1 MGSIPETKPWKLLKV
16 NKPRG
21 LITFWEVKFFW
32 VVCKCWLYENTLQD
46 DLCLTWL
53 FITHNI
59 HLPNLNSL
67 TQEYIEWL
75 LSWQSL
81 IYWYLSTFCSEFCFD
96 LSERTEIFLF
106 HIGSSFWLFLFW
118 GCSLEFLSAIVACA
132 NREAV
137 FDFEIKSWLL
147 LNNKQKRYFQS
158 LCRLE
163 SLSRKSVQDILIFFL
178 DLIFYF
184 APVYLF
190 HLFTK
195 KLFIFFYFRQVC
207 IFFYIPM
214 LPLSLF
220 FKGISIISG
229 KKRVIQWK
237 MLVFFRKE
245 CH

>member
-1 MGSIPETKPWKLLKV
+1 MKV

-32 VVCKCWLYENTLQD
+32 VVCKCWLYQNTLQD

-158 LCRLE
+158 FCRLE

-229 KKRVIQWK
+229 KKRIIQWK

>member
-1 MGSIPETKPWKLLKV
+1 MKV

-32 VVCKCWLYENTLQD
+32 VVCKYWLYQNTLQD

-53 FITHNI
+53 YITHNI

-106 HIGSSFWLFLFW
+106 HIGSSLWSFLFW

-195 KLFIFFYFRQVC
+195 KLFIFFLLSTSLYFFLYSHVTFKF
-207 IFFYIPM
+207 IF
-214 LPLSLF
+214 
-220 FKGISIISG
+220 
-229 KKRVIQWK
+229 
-237 MLVFFRKE
+237 
-245 CH
+245 

>member
-1 MGSIPETKPWKLLKV
+1 MKV

-32 VVCKCWLYENTLQD
+32 VVCKYWLYQNTLQD

-53 FITHNI
+53 YITHNI

-158 LCRLE
+158 FCRLE
-163 SLSRKSVQDILIFFL
+163 SLSRKSVQDIFYIFFRFNIL
-178 DLIFYF
+178 FCSCLFVSFVYKKIIHFFLLSTSLYF
-184 APVYLF
+184 FPYSHVTF
-190 HLFTK
+190 K
-195 KLFIFFYFRQVC
+195 FIF
-207 IFFYIPM
+207 
-214 LPLSLF
+214 
-220 FKGISIISG
+220 
-229 KKRVIQWK
+229 
-237 MLVFFRKE
+237 
-245 CH
+245 

>member
-1 MGSIPETKPWKLLKV
+1 MKV

-32 VVCKCWLYENTLQD
+32 VVCKCWLYQNTLQD

-106 HIGSSFWLFLFW
+106 HIGSSFLLFLFW

-158 LCRLE
+158 FCRLE

-184 APVYLF
+184 APIYLF

-229 KKRVIQWK
+229 KKRIIQWK